1 MVNDLTK
8 FQSKITKL
16 SFVISYVLLFI
27 GILSRDIRFHNLLIN
42 NITSAEFSTD
52 NLFCGELPRCSRV
65 GSEVFGISI
74 RTFFALAGYVFHGN
88 PAWQDFYI
96 TDSEYFSIYNLIGS
110 VAYRIISLLPIL
122 YFLNKVSGKNNRV
135 KIFNIFALNSI
146 LSGFPLFLLNNLF
159 GIYLVN
165 YDYMIIF
172 VLGIFLNNYK
182 KILESKYLLPIF
194 IFICSFTFENLIIV
208 VIVSIIFQD
217 SSPLKKLKKIFKA
230 LVYFLFSFTLLLSI
244 ILVKNGDILN
254 ESDGRYF
261 YLNQIKLLEIYGAF
275 IIIIIWSSILG
286 VVVAILGQKRVKP
299 YEMVSINR
307 NEHLAIL
314 VAVIISYL
322 LSFLIGNFISGLTE
336 FARQFLF
343 LEISVYMFALILTTR
358 ALEKLRG
365 NQ

>member
-1 MVNDLTK
+1 MRNTITK

-16 SFVISYVLLFI
+16 VFIISYLFLFL
-27 GILSRDIRFHNLLIN
+27 GILSRDIRLHNLLIN
-42 NITSAEFSTD
+42 DITSAEFSVS
-52 NLFCGELPRCSRV
+52 NLFCSEIPRCSRV

-74 RTFFALAGYVFHGN
+74 RTFFSLAGYIFHGN
-88 PAWQDFYI
+88 PAWQNFYV

-110 VAYRIISLLPIL
+110 VTYRIISLLPIL
-122 YFLNKVSGKNNRV
+122 YFLNKVSGKSNRV
-135 KIFNIFALNSI
+135 KILNIFALNSI

-172 VLGIFLNNYK
+172 VLGIFLINYN
-182 KILESKYLLPIF
+182 KILESKYLLPVF
-194 IFICSFTFENLIIV
+194 IFICSITFENLIIV
-208 VIVSIIFQD
+208 IIASIVFQN
-217 SSPLKKLKKIFKA
+217 SGPLKKLKTIFKA
-230 LVYFLFSFTLLLSI
+230 LVYFLFSYTLLLLI
-244 ILVKNGDILN
+244 ILVRNGEILN

-261 YLNQIKLLEIYGAF
+261 YLNQVKLLEIWGAF
-275 IIIIIWSSILG
+275 FVIIIWSSILG
-286 VVVAILGQKRVKP
+286 VIVAVLGQKKVKP
-299 YEMVSINR
+299 YEMVSMNQT
-307 NEHLAIL
+307 EHLAVLAAI
-314 VAVIISYL
+314 VISYL

-343 LEISVYMFALILTTR
+343 LEISAYMFALILTTR